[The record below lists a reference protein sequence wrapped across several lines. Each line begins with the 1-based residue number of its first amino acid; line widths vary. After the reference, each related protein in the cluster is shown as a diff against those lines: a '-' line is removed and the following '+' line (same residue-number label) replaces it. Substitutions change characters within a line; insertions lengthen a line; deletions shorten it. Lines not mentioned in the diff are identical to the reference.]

1 MTIREMDALAVMV
14 NKPVAAIEIG
24 MRMSANAVFLFQKL
38 DCIFRSGLF
47 LIEGMYPEFSLRKT
61 AAVSAKLII
70 DVRLRNRKS
79 GKLLCFRFFDML
91 YLFF

>member
-1 MTIREMDALAVMV
+1 
-14 NKPVAAIEIG
+14 
-24 MRMSANAVFLFQKL
+24 MSADAVLLFQKSNRR
-38 DCIFRSGLF
+38 FVGRHAF
-47 LIEGMYPEFSLRKT
+47 KEFIYAELALGKA

>member
-1 MTIREMDALAVMV
+1 
-14 NKPVAAIEIG
+14 
-24 MRMSANAVFLFQKL
+24 MSAYAVLLFQKSNRRFGRRHIL
-38 DCIFRSGLF
+38 KE
-47 LIEGMYPEFSLRKT
+47 LIDTQLPIREP